1 MPTYDFRC
9 GKCKKE
15 FSVILTLKEREKGK
29 IKCPTCKSSNKV
41 QPVFGG
47 FFAKTSKKS

>member
-9 GKCKKE
+9 GKCKKD
-15 FSVILTLKEREKGK
+15 FTVTMTLKEREKK
-29 IKCPTCKSSNKV
+29 KVKCPSCKSAQKV
-41 QPVFGG
+41 EPIFTS